1 MDGQVD
7 MCDQEGKA
15 GNQKNPTGTR
25 ELECLCPCTSRA
37 AACCTMAEG
46 PEREGALTAQATAT
60 KRVQKQHKQVSEP
73 FHIQNSR

>member
-1 MDGQVD
+1 
-7 MCDQEGKA
+7 
-15 GNQKNPTGTR
+15 
-25 ELECLCPCTSRA
+25 
-37 AACCTMAEG
+37 MAEG